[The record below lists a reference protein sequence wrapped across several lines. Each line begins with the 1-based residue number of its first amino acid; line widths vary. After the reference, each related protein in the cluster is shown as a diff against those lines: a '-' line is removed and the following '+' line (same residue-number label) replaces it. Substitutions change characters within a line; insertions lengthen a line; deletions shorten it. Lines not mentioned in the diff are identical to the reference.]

1 MDENQQAKGHKS
13 QELLRFQ
20 ATAPCRYCDAPDLV
34 PVSPAELARIAD
46 YVGVAKEE
54 ALREYCRHEPLY
66 RYYPRVTLKAG
77 EDGRCPFATEGGC
90 ALRGVRPRACQLFP
104 LEATPAVIREKGR
117 KERYEMGYHLA
128 QGIPDAGDAYTPE
141 PWETRDGTPFC
152 EAEALEDFI
161 FRCEVL
167 PLCAAMDQKVAHNSL
182 LRELFRRLYSINLG
196 VLYLNYSDDEPF
208 DETYRRNRSMVYA
221 LLAAYV

>member
-1 MDENQQAKGHKS
+1 M
-13 QELLRFQ
+13 
-20 ATAPCRYCDAPDLV
+20 
-34 PVSPAELARIAD
+34 AD
-46 YVGVAKEE
+46 SLGVAKYE

-66 RYYPRVTLKAG
+66 RYFPRVTLRAG
-77 EDGRCPFATEGGC
+77 EDGRCPFATESGC

-104 LEATPAVIREKGR
+104 LEAAPAVIREKGR

-128 QGIPDAGDAYTPE
+128 LGIPEAGEAYTPE
-141 PWETRDGTPFC
+141 SWEMRDGTPFR

-161 FRCEVL
+161 FQSEVL
-167 PLCAAMDQKVAHNSL
+167 PMCAVMSQKVAHNSL

-196 VLYLNYSDDEPF
+196 VLYLNYPDDEPYH
-208 DETYRRNRSMVYA
+208 EALRRNRSMVYD